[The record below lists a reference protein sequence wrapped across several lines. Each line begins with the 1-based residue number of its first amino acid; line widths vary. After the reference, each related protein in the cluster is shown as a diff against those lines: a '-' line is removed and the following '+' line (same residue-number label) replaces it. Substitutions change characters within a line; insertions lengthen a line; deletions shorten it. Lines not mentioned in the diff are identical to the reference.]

1 MVDFLFYLFSL
12 TTLLAAGT
20 VILTRNP
27 INAAML
33 LILTFVGTGALFV
46 LLGAYFLAAVQL
58 AVYAGAVI
66 VLFLFIIMLLD
77 VDAARSRKLHY
88 PGLIAGI
95 GVGVLLVAGALV
107 LFKRGEH
114 FTLATL
120 RESVLVGASTKS
132 YGVELFTTYM
142 LPVQMAGVLLLIAM
156 LGVIH
161 VSKRTK
167 ESAEEEA
174 SHRK

>member
-1 MVDFLFYLFSL
+1 MVDFLFYLLSL
-12 TTLLAAGT
+12 ITLLSAGT
-20 VILTRNP
+20 VVLSRNP

-33 LILTFVGTGALFV
+33 LILTFVGTGSLFI

-77 VDAARSRKLHY
+77 VEAARFRKPNYL
-88 PGLIAGI
+88 GVVAGI
-95 GVGVLLVAGALV
+95 GVGVVLVAAALA
-107 LFKRGEH
+107 LFKRGDH
-114 FTLATL
+114 FTLETL
-120 RESVLVGASTKS
+120 RESVVVGASVKS
-132 YGVELFTTYM
+132 FGVELFTTYM
-142 LPVQMAGVLLLIAM
+142 LPVQLAGILLLIAM

-161 VSKRTK
+161 ISKRTR

-174 SHRK
+174 SHQP

>member
-1 MVDFLFYLFSL
+1 MVDFLFYLLSL

-20 VILTRNP
+20 VVLSRNP

-33 LILTFVGTGALFV
+33 LILTFVGTAALFV

-58 AVYAGAVI
+58 AVYGGAVI
-66 VLFLFIIMLLD
+66 VLFLFIIMLLN
-77 VDAARSRKLHY
+77 VEVARSMKLNY
-88 PGLIAGI
+88 LGIVAGI
-95 GVGVLLVAGALV
+95 GVGALLVAAALV
-107 LFKRGEH
+107 LFKRGDH

-120 RESVLVGASTKS
+120 RESVVVGASVRS
-132 YGVELFTTYM
+132 FGVELFTTYM

-161 VSKRTK
+161 ISKRT
-167 ESAEEEA
+167 SQSVEEEA
-174 SHRK
+174 SQRK